1 MANAETSFG
10 LRPVGLVGSGTN
22 STGVT
27 QYEIASNN
35 TNAIFNGA
43 LVIPLA
49 GGVIDQAG
57 DTAGGTTAA
66 LGVLVGVEYVDSVSK
81 KPVFINYWPGSGS
94 VSVDTNHPVKALVA
108 DNPEQLFVVAADATL
123 TDRATA
129 LTGVFANA
137 SLGTS
142 ARTGSTDTGKSNS
155 QLSVSSINTTAT
167 LPLRIVGLVD
177 DDANNDYSSAGAHL
191 LVRINAHFNSGTRRF
206 DSQTT
211 ADSVSYTHLTLPTT

>member
-10 LRPVGLVGSGTN
+10 LRPVGLVGSSAN
-22 STGVT
+22 STGLT

-49 GGVIDQAG
+49 AGVIDQAG

-108 DNPEQLFVVAADATL
+108 DDPHQLFVVAADATL

-129 LTGVFANA
+129 LAGVFANA

-155 QLSVSSINTTAT
+155 QLSVSSIATTAT

-177 DDANNDYSSAGAHL
+177 DDANNDYGSAGAHL
-191 LVRINAHFNSGTRRF
+191 VVRINAHFNSGTRRF

-211 ADSVSYTHLTLPTT
+211 ADSTGI

>member
-1 MANAETSFG
+1 MANQSTAYG
-10 LRPVGLVGSGTN
+10 LRPIGLVGSGAN

-35 TNAIFNGA
+35 TNAIYQYG
-43 LVIPLA
+43 LCVPLA
-49 GGVIDQAG
+49 AGVIDYAG
-57 DTAGGTTAA
+57 ATDGGTTQA
-66 LGVLVGVEYVDSVSK
+66 LGVLMGVEYQDSVQK

-94 VSVDTNHPVKALVA
+94 VSVDTNYPVKAFVA
-108 DNPEQLFVVAADATL
+108 DNPDQLFKVASDASL

-129 LTGVFANA
+129 LAGVFANA

-142 ARTGSTDTGKSNS
+142 ARTGSSDTGVSNS
-155 QLSVSSINTTAT
+155 ALGVSTIATTAT
-167 LPLRIVGLVD
+167 LPLRIVGIL
-177 DDANNDYSSAGAHL
+177 DDAANSDYTAAGIPL

-211 ADSVSYTHLTLPTT
+211 ADSTGI

>member
-1 MANAETSFG
+1 MANSNTAYG
-10 LRPVGLVGSGTN
+10 LRPIGLVGSGVN

-35 TNAIFNGA
+35 TNAIYQYSIC
-43 LVIPLA
+43 VPTS

-57 DTAGGTTAA
+57 ATDGGTTQA
-66 LGVLVGVEYVDSVSK
+66 LGVLMGVEYVDSVSK

-94 VSVDTNHPVKALVA
+94 VSVDTNYPVKAFVA
-108 DNPEQLFVVAADATL
+108 DNPDELFKVASDASL

-129 LTGVFANA
+129 LATVFANA

-142 ARTGSTDTGKSNS
+142 ARTGSTNTGSS
-155 QLSVSSINTTAT
+155 DSALSVSSIATTAT
-167 LPLRIVGLVD
+167 LPLRIVGILD
-177 DDANNDYSSAGAHL
+177 DVANNDFTSAGIPL
-191 LVRINAHFNSGTRRF
+191 IVRLNAHFNAATRRF

-211 ADSVSYTHLTLPTT
+211 ADSTGI